1 MPYYTCWKFRYYG
14 GLMNKLEKNISKKIN
29 ANNNGPTIRE
39 LKLLLNRIEELDA
52 KRVSNLKRSKK
63 SEQQAA

>member
-1 MPYYTCWKFRYYG
+1 MK
-14 GLMNKLEKNISKKIN
+14 KLEKNISKKIN